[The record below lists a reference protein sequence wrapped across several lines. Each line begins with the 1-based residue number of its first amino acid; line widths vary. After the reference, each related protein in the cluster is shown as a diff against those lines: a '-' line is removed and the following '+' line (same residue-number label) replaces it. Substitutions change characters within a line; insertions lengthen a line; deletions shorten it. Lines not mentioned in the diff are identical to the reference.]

1 MDIKVGADGR
11 ATGIGPLALGAPR
24 SAALAAMKGQECVW
38 SFFFFFFFLAS
49 HASGRPLHEP
59 RDEEGGYAASDI
71 FMDAGVK
78 VDYDKEDKID
88 TVELSQSA
96 LKKSVTLNGTDLVKL
111 GSFDKVFTFV
121 KTVDAGTEKTE
132 TGFFAPKLHLNA
144 YERKGAVDMLSICTP
159 AYHAASLE
167 ERAAPEVR
175 P

>member
-1 MDIKVGADGR
+1 M
-11 ATGIGPLALGAPR
+11 
-24 SAALAAMKGQECVW
+24 
-38 SFFFFFFFLAS
+38 SFFSVSSFFGLVLS
-49 HASGRPLHEP
+49 HPSGRPIHEP

-78 VDYDKEDKID
+78 VDYDKHDKVD
-88 TVELSQSA
+88 TIELSQDA
-96 LKKSVTLNGTDLVKL
+96 LKKSVTLSGTDLVKL
-111 GSFDKVFTFV
+111 GSFDKVLSFV

-175 P
+175 SV